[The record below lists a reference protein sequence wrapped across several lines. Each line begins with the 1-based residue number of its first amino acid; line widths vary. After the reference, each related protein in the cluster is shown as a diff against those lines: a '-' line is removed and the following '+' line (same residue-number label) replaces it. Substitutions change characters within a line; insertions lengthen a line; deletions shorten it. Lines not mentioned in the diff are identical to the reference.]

1 MDQEGLKIIL
11 NIEVVVIKKRCV
23 KMVLGVKEYGLRLL
37 DSRKSNLYFPVFL
50 CLVFCL
56 QGCYSFTG
64 ASLPP
69 YIKTVAVPPF
79 EELSGAGV
87 AQLSAEF
94 TEKLI
99 DAIESQSSLSI
110 ESDISQADALVE
122 AAIVS
127 FSDEPSQIG
136 SETERAVTNR
146 ITIVVRA
153 SFTDRVENKPFF
165 TRTPFNGF
173 DDYTVGDFAGKE
185 EAIDAAVDQIVDD
198 LFNRMISNW

>member
-1 MDQEGLKIIL
+1 MLR
-11 NIEVVVIKKRCV
+11 IK
-23 KMVLGVKEYGLRLL
+23 GYGAYL
-37 DSRKSNLYFPVFL
+37 PVFL
-50 CLVFCL
+50 CLVLVL

-69 YIKTVAVPPF
+69 HIKTVAVPLV
-79 EELSGAGV
+79 EDRSRAGV

-99 DAIESQSSLSI
+99 ETIESQSSLSI
-110 ESDISQADALVE
+110 ESDISRADGLVK
-122 AAIVS
+122 AMIVS

-136 SETERAVTNR
+136 SETERAITNR

-153 SFTDRVENKPFF
+153 FFTDQVEKTPFF
-165 TRTPFNGF
+165 TRTSFNGF
-173 DDYTVGDFAGKE
+173 ADYDVGDFAGKE

-198 LFNRMISNW
+198 LFNRIVSNW

>member
-1 MDQEGLKIIL
+1 ML
-11 NIEVVVIKKRCV
+11 RV
-23 KMVLGVKEYGLRLL
+23 KGSGACLPL
-37 DSRKSNLYFPVFL
+37 FL
-50 CLVFCL
+50 CFVLFL
-56 QGCYSFTG
+56 QGCYSFSG

-79 EELSGAGV
+79 KEESGAGV
-87 AQLSAEF
+87 AQLGPEF

-99 DAIESQSSLSI
+99 DAIESQSSLNI
-110 ESDISQADALVE
+110 ESDISRADALVE

-136 SETERAVTNR
+136 SETERAITNR

-153 SFTDRVENKPFF
+153 SFTDRIQNKAFF
-165 TRTPFNGF
+165 TRTFFNGF
-173 DDYTVGDFAGKE
+173 EDYNVGDFVGKE
-185 EAIDAAVDQIVDD
+185 EAIDTSVDEIVDE

>member
-1 MDQEGLKIIL
+1 MVSKKGGKIVL
-11 NIEVVVIKKRCV
+11 RIK
-23 KMVLGVKEYGLRLL
+23 GFGA
-37 DSRKSNLYFPVFL
+37 YFPVFL
-50 CLVFCL
+50 CLVLFL

-69 YIKTVAVPPF
+69 HIKTVAVPPF
-79 EELSGAGV
+79 KEQSGAGV
-87 AQLSAEF
+87 AQLGAEF

-99 DAIESQSSLSI
+99 DVIESQSSLSI
-110 ESDISQADALVE
+110 ESDINRADALLE

-127 FSDEPSQIG
+127 FDDEPSQIG
-136 SETERAVTNR
+136 SETERAITNR

-153 SFTDRVENKPFF
+153 SFTDRIQNKAFF

-173 DDYTVGDFAGKE
+173 DDYSVGDFAGKE
-185 EAIDAAVDQIVDD
+185 EAIDTAVDQIVDE

>member
-1 MDQEGLKIIL
+1 MLKI
-11 NIEVVVIKKRCV
+11 K
-23 KMVLGVKEYGLRLL
+23 GYGA
-37 DSRKSNLYFPVFL
+37 YFPVCL
-50 CLVFCL
+50 CLMLFL

-87 AQLSAEF
+87 AQLGAEF

-99 DAIESQSSLSI
+99 DTIESQSSLHI
-110 ESDISQADALVE
+110 ESDISQANALVE

-136 SETERAVTNR
+136 SETERAITNR

-153 SFTDRVENKPFF
+153 SFIDQVEKKPFF
-165 TRTPFNGF
+165 TRISFNGF
-173 DDYTVGDFAGKE
+173 EDYNVGDFVGQE
-185 EAIDAAVDQIVDD
+185 EAIEAAIDQIVDD
-198 LFNRMISNW
+198 LFNRMLIANW

>member
-1 MDQEGLKIIL
+1 MA
-11 NIEVVVIKKRCV
+11 RCAITGC
-23 KMVLGVKEYGLRLL
+23 MLVL
-37 DSRKSNLYFPVFL
+37 
-50 CLVFCL
+50 LVLVL

-69 YIKTVAVPPF
+69 YIRTVAVPPF

-87 AQLSAEF
+87 APLSAEF

-99 DAIESQSSLSI
+99 DAIETQSSLGI
-110 ESDISQADALVE
+110 ESDISRADALVE

-127 FSDEPSQIG
+127 FSDEPSQLG
-136 SETERAVTNR
+136 SETERAVINR

-153 SFTDRVENKPFF
+153 SFNDLVEDKPFF
-165 TRTPFNGF
+165 TSMPFNGF

-185 EAIDAAVDQIVDD
+185 KAIDAAVDQIVDD